1 MNQEKIKE
9 LKKFSKQIQIE
20 TMKEIASLGV
30 GHVGGALS
38 IADLLAVL
46 YGCEMKYDCKN
57 PSWEERDWLV
67 CSKGHAGPAVY
78 AALALKGFM
87 PMSQLETLNRPGTNL
102 PSHCD
107 RKRTP
112 GIDMTTGSL
121 GQGASTAAG
130 IALAHKMDHKP
141 NYTFL
146 VLGDGELDEGQVW
159 EMALFSAAK
168 KLNHLIAFV
177 DCNRLQI
184 DGTTSEVCELGDIA
198 EKFRTFGWYAQSIDG
213 HDVNA
218 IDEAIQKAK
227 AQEEKPSMIVLN
239 TEKGHGWS
247 AVVNTAGSH
256 SMSVSEEQ
264 LADALK
270 EMNAEIEKIDKEV
283 KEDECTD

>member
-1 MNQEKIKE
+1 MVEREKIKE
-9 LKKFSKQIQIE
+9 LKRFSKQIQIE
-20 TMKEIASLGV
+20 TIKEIASLGV
-30 GHVGGALS
+30 GHVGGSLS

-46 YGCEMKYDCKN
+46 YGSVMKYDCKN
-57 PSWEERDWLV
+57 PVWDDRDWFI

-78 AALALKGFM
+78 ATLALKGFI
-87 PMSQLETLNRPGTNL
+87 PMSQLETLNRPETSL

-107 RKRTP
+107 RLKTP

-130 IALAHKMDHKP
+130 IALANKMNQKSA
-141 NYTFL
+141 YTFL
-146 VLGDGELDEGQVW
+146 VLGDGEIDEGQVW
-159 EMALFSAAK
+159 EMALFASAK

-198 EKFRTFGWYAQSIDG
+198 EKFRSFGWYAQSIDG

-218 IDEAIQKAK
+218 IYEAIEEAK
-227 AQEEKPSMIVLN
+227 KQEQKPSMIVLN

-247 AVVNTAGSH
+247 AVANTVGSH
-256 SMSVSEEQ
+256 SMNVSKEQ
-264 LADALK
+264 LADALQ
-270 EMNAEIEKIDKEV
+270 EMNTAMAAI
-283 KEDECTD
+283 

>member
-146 VLGDGELDEGQVW
+146 VLGDGEIDEGQVW
-159 EMALFSAAK
+159 EMALFANTK
-168 KLNHLIAFV
+168 KLSHLIAFV

-184 DGTTSEVCELGDIA
+184 DGTTSEVCDLGDIA
-198 EKFRTFGWYAQSIDG
+198 EKFRAFGWYAQSIDG

-256 SMSVSEEQ
+256 SMNVSQEQ

-270 EMNAEIEKIDKEV
+270 EMNAEMEKIDKEV
-283 KEDECTD
+283 KEDEYTD